1 MADDNKNRRA
11 RKPGRDF
18 NDVVAGINAQA
29 GAGQNI
35 PIDNPSPAL
44 PDTQNYMRTR
54 AQMDRIRNLMPRV
67 NVDSPANQRTLQIIQ
82 NIRDSIA
89 ARNASREGM
98 GLREDVTA
106 EMREELA
113 NLRDPVIANT
123 EGRSSPRSL
132 RRSNKIVVVNG
143 EPIELPEDYR
153 ERKKFRKYRLE
164 EMQRIGR
171 RRREDRKTKRQLQ
184 GKLGRIGYDVGRD
197 VGRVRA
203 ALPDIPMPTARNPLV
218 RFGLRYGKNI
228 GGVRGGLAGLGALAG
243 GALIGKAIQ
252 AFGEDREAEAQR
264 QEMLRRQARQDMLDM
279 LGRKEQKRALQMSI
293 DDNLA
298 KLQAQAPDLY
308 MRVASGRLLPQG
320 AVVIGG
326 VPRQDLLNQ
335 LGMAMSNGQ
344 FSE

>member
-54 AQMDRIRNLMPRV
+54 AQMDRIRNLMPRA

-82 NIRDSIA
+82 NIRESMA
-89 ARNASREGM
+89 ARGAGREGM
-98 GLREDVTA
+98 GLREDVTP
-106 EMREELA
+106 EMREQRLQ
-113 NLRDPVIANT
+113 RIGPSV
-123 EGRSSPRSL
+123 
-132 RRSNKIVVVNG
+132 VVVNG
-143 EPIELPEDYR
+143 EAIQLPKDYR

-164 EMQRIGR
+164 EMQRLGR
-171 RRREDRKTKRQLQ
+171 RRREDTKTERQLQ
-184 GKLGRIGYDVGRD
+184 GKLGRLGYGAGR
-197 VGRVRA
+197 GAARVRA
-203 ALPDIPMPTARNPLV
+203 ALPDVPMPTARNPLV

-279 LGRKEQKRALQMSI
+279 LGRKEQKRALQISI

-298 KLQAQAPDLY
+298 KLQSQAPDLY

>member
-1 MADDNKNRRA
+1 MAKATRSPKSIEEIMASAPQAQEILADVAGTVVPEDVATVAATDSQNAGVAQALRRA
-11 RKPGRDF
+11 IEYRVDPRFVRGRAKRVRLQSGELIDLASPRGRKLFEAEKLEEEKAIQKRKDFNQELLGIKSRAKWERDQSRRRINDRITKAQMRGAIGRAAYGAGRGAARVRNELSGLSDIVPGR
-18 NDVVAGINAQA
+18 
-29 GAGQNI
+29 
-35 PIDNPSPAL
+35 
-44 PDTQNYMRTR
+44 
-54 AQMDRIRNLMPRV
+54 
-67 NVDSPANQRTLQIIQ
+67 
-82 NIRDSIA
+82 
-89 ARNASREGM
+89 
-98 GLREDVTA
+98 
-106 EMREELA
+106 
-113 NLRDPVIANT
+113 
-123 EGRSSPRSL
+123 
-132 RRSNKIVVVNG
+132 
-143 EPIELPEDYR
+143 
-153 ERKKFRKYRLE
+153 
-164 EMQRIGR
+164 
-171 RRREDRKTKRQLQ
+171 
-184 GKLGRIGYDVGRD
+184 
-197 VGRVRA
+197 
-203 ALPDIPMPTARNPLV
+203 RNPLV

>member
-1 MADDNKNRRA
+1 MFEAEKAEEIKAIKARDEIRRA
-11 RKPGRDF
+11 FD
-18 NDVVAGINAQA
+18 D
-29 GAGQNI
+29 
-35 PIDNPSPAL
+35 
-44 PDTQNYMRTR
+44 YRTR
-54 AQMDRIRNLMPRV
+54 KQLRG
-67 NVDSPANQRTLQIIQ
+67 TLGGLGYKSG
-82 NIRDSIA
+82 RGA
-89 ARNASREGM
+89 A
-98 GLREDVTA
+98 
-106 EMREELA
+106 
-113 NLRDPVIANT
+113 
-123 EGRSSPRSL
+123 
-132 RRSNKIVVVNG
+132 
-143 EPIELPEDYR
+143 
-153 ERKKFRKYRLE
+153 
-164 EMQRIGR
+164 
-171 RRREDRKTKRQLQ
+171 
-184 GKLGRIGYDVGRD
+184 
-197 VGRVRA
+197 RVRA
-203 ALPDIPMPTARNPLV
+203 ALPGIPMPSARNPLV

-228 GGVRGGLAGLGALAG
+228 GGMRGGLAGLGALAG

-252 AFGEDREAEAQR
+252 AFGEDRETEAQR

>member
-1 MADDNKNRRA
+1 MAKARRSSKPIEEIMTTAPQAQEILADVAETVVPEDVATAAATDSQNAGVAQAIRRA
-11 RKPGRDF
+11 IEYRINPRLLPIKPRRVRLQSGEVVDLATSPRGRRLF
-18 NDVVAGINAQA
+18 EAEKAEEEKA
-29 GAGQNI
+29 
-35 PIDNPSPAL
+35 
-44 PDTQNYMRTR
+44 
-54 AQMDRIRNLMPRV
+54 IR
-67 NVDSPANQRTLQIIQ
+67 
-82 NIRDSIA
+82 
-89 ARNASREGM
+89 ARNE
-98 GLREDVTA
+98 
-106 EMREELA
+106 
-113 NLRDPVIANT
+113 I
-123 EGRSSPRSL
+123 
-132 RRSNKIVVVNG
+132 RRAFD
-143 EPIELPEDYR
+143 DYR
-153 ERKKFRKYRLE
+153 TKKQLRGTLGGLGYKT
-164 EMQRIGR
+164 GR
-171 RRREDRKTKRQLQ
+171 
-184 GKLGRIGYDVGRD
+184 GAA
-197 VGRVRA
+197 RVRA
-203 ALPDIPMPTARNPLV
+203 ALPNIPMPTARNPLV

-252 AFGEDREAEAQR
+252 AFGEDRETEAQR

>member
-1 MADDNKNRRA
+1 MAKATRSPKSIEEIMASAPKAQEILAGIAETVVPEDVATAAATDSQNAGVAQALRRA
-11 RKPGRDF
+11 IEYRVDPRFVRGRAKRVRLQSGELIDLASPRGRKLFEAEKAEEIKAIKARDEIRRAF
-18 NDVVAGINAQA
+18 D
-29 GAGQNI
+29 
-35 PIDNPSPAL
+35 D
-44 PDTQNYMRTR
+44 YRTR
-54 AQMDRIRNLMPRV
+54 EQLRG
-67 NVDSPANQRTLQIIQ
+67 TLGGLGYKAG
-82 NIRDSIA
+82 RGA
-89 ARNASREGM
+89 A
-98 GLREDVTA
+98 
-106 EMREELA
+106 
-113 NLRDPVIANT
+113 
-123 EGRSSPRSL
+123 
-132 RRSNKIVVVNG
+132 
-143 EPIELPEDYR
+143 
-153 ERKKFRKYRLE
+153 
-164 EMQRIGR
+164 
-171 RRREDRKTKRQLQ
+171 
-184 GKLGRIGYDVGRD
+184 
-197 VGRVRA
+197 RVRA
-203 ALPDIPMPTARNPLV
+203 ALPGIPMPSARNPLV

-243 GALIGKAIQ
+243 GALVGKAIQ

>member
-1 MADDNKNRRA
+1 MTTASQAQEIPVDVAETVVPEDVATAAATDSQNAGVAQALRRA
-11 RKPGRDF
+11 IEYRVDPRFVRGRAKRVRLQSGELIDLASPRGRKLFEAEKAEEIKAIKARDEIRRAF
-18 NDVVAGINAQA
+18 D
-29 GAGQNI
+29 
-35 PIDNPSPAL
+35 D
-44 PDTQNYMRTR
+44 YRTR
-54 AQMDRIRNLMPRV
+54 KQLRG
-67 NVDSPANQRTLQIIQ
+67 TL
-82 NIRDSIA
+82 
-89 ARNASREGM
+89 G
-98 GLREDVTA
+98 GLGYKA
-106 EMREELA
+106 
-113 NLRDPVIANT
+113 
-123 EGRSSPRSL
+123 
-132 RRSNKIVVVNG
+132 
-143 EPIELPEDYR
+143 
-153 ERKKFRKYRLE
+153 
-164 EMQRIGR
+164 GR
-171 RRREDRKTKRQLQ
+171 RAAK
-184 GKLGRIGYDVGRD
+184 I
-197 VGRVRA
+197 RA
-203 ALPDIPMPTARNPLV
+203 ALPKIPMPTARNPLV

-279 LGRKEQKRALQMSI
+279 LGRKEQKRALQISI

-298 KLQAQAPDLY
+298 KLQSQAPDLY